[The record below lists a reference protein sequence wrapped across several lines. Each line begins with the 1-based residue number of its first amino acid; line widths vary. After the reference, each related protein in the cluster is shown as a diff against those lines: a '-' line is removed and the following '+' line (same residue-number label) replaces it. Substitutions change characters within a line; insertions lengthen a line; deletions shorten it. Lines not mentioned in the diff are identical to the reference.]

1 MDEPIFIIGSDGKL
15 TSVQKNTYD
24 REAELQQLIN
34 DHPELIPG
42 MGDIGEGGSIR
53 WLLVQ

>member
-1 MDEPIFIIGSDGKL
+1 VDEPIFIIGSDGKL
-15 TSVQKNTYD
+15 ASVQKNTYD